1 MEYRRKMYHFIV
13 KSPSLGRR
21 HDVGQ
26 RHTHTLSSK
35 TMRNAILCLDFTVVL
50 FHLFVGRC
58 DEDDDKNVQTIQ
70 KFF

>member
-13 KSPSLGRR
+13 KGRVQGR
-21 HDVGQ
+21 NTMQV
-26 RHTHTLSSK
+26 SAMK

>member
-1 MEYRRKMYHFIV
+1 MKN
-13 KSPSLGRR
+13 
-21 HDVGQ
+21 DVGQ
-26 RHTHTLSSK
+26 RHTQHTLLENNEK
-35 TMRNAILCLDFTVVL
+35 CNPLCLDFTVVL